1 MFIEFNPASLIGL
14 VQHHLTI
21 RVGKVYLGPFDSC
34 VLVLALAAALLSAL
48 NLWQIGNREDREK
61 HLFHALRRIPLRRA
75 DPLRMQ
81 RLPWYQRLGS
91 KIASTKVIGTAKQ
104 KSLLAALVAAG
115 IKGHGHLA
123 ALIAGKFCGGAT
135 FVPLFWLVI
144 EWRQWFAGAPTLRLA
159 VLAGASILGWRFPEM
174 ILSRLAKRRRVSL
187 ENGLP
192 DALDLLVICAE
203 AGLSLDHAI
212 EKVGHVLRLSSP
224 EVAKE
229 FSATAAEMRVLPVRS
244 RALEHLAERAG
255 LPSLRSI
262 VVTLNQSI
270 KFGTSLVESLRI
282 LAAEMRTERL
292 ARFEQR
298 AARLPVLLTMPLM
311 VFVLPSVMIVIGTPL
326 MLRVV
331 DMLAGVR

>member
-1 MFIEFNPASLIGL
+1 MFIASLIDL
-14 VQHHLTI
+14 VQAHFAI
-21 RVGKVYLGPFDSC
+21 RVGKMYLGPLDC
-34 VLVLALAAALLSAL
+34 CILVLALAAALLSAL
-48 NLWQIGNREDREK
+48 KLWRIGNGEDRETR
-61 HLFHALRRIPLRRA
+61 LFHVLRRIPLRPAYPQRI
-75 DPLRMQ
+75 Q
-81 RLPWYQRLGS
+81 RLPWYQRLGD
-91 KIASTKVIGTAKQ
+91 KIASTKIIGTAKQ

-123 ALIAGKFCGGAT
+123 ALIATKFFGCAT
-135 FVPLFWLVI
+135 FVPLCWLVL
-144 EWRQWFAGAPTLRLA
+144 EWRQWFIRAPTLRLA
-159 VLAGASILGWRFPEM
+159 ILAGASILSWRCPEV
-174 ILSRLAKRRRVSL
+174 ILSRLAKRRRVRL
-187 ENGLP
+187 ENGIP

-212 EKVGHVLRLSSP
+212 EEVGHTLRASSP

-244 RALEHLAERAG
+244 HALENLAERAG

-282 LAAEMRTERL
+282 LAAEMRAERL

-298 AARLPVLLTMPLM
+298 AARLPVLLTVPLM
-311 VFVLPSVMIVIGTPL
+311 LFVLPSLMIVIGTPL

-331 DMLAGVR
+331 DMLARVR